1 MKDKEMIKLD
11 SYNREIKLDD
21 LVNID
26 SMFSYK
32 ATGQVVGFTKQKVKV
47 YNAYYDR
54 DMIIKPKNLTL
65 LTEYNN

>member
-1 MKDKEMIKLD
+1 MPKSD

-26 SMFSYK
+26 SMFSHK
-32 ATGQVVGFTKQKVKV
+32 ATGIVVGFTKQKVKV

-54 DMIIKPKNLTL
+54 DMNIKPQNLTL
-65 LTEYNN
+65 IKN